1 MVVASV
7 EGEGMTQEGG
17 TPGEVGELLLTDTL
31 HVVGEVAGEH

>member
-7 EGEGMTQEGG
+7 EGVEMTREGG

-31 HVVGEVAGEH
+31 HVVGEVAGEN